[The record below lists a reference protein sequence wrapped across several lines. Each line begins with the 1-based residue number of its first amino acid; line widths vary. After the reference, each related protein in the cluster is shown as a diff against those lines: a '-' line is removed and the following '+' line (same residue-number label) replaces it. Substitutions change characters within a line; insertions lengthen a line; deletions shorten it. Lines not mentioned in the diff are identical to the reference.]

1 MVQIL
6 CNGFISAAFYLSP
19 TPSILLKQ
27 KSYSVKKKK
36 TKTWILN
43 LQIFSKNYRHLIKS
57 YDIMQCPLQGANTIV
72 NII

>member
-1 MVQIL
+1 M
-6 CNGFISAAFYLSP
+6 SP

-36 TKTWILN
+36 NKKQTWILN